1 MLGLSIAR
9 ILAASTRARAL
20 TGFIGVSHG
29 FFTFISH
36 GLPVDDRPDEVRV
49 LVVDDEPSIVDVI
62 SMVLRCQGFAVEGA
76 VTGQEVLEHARRR
89 RAAMTI

>member
-1 MLGLSIAR
+1 
-9 ILAASTRARAL
+9 
-20 TGFIGVSHG
+20 
-29 FFTFISH
+29 
-36 GLPVDDRPDEVRV
+36 VDDRPDEVRV

-76 VTGQEVLEHARRR
+76 ITGQEVLEHARRR